1 MRPFT
6 AALAGIILATLA
18 LSVGIVSRLQPDRR
32 WRDSLQSRLLFG
44 VPWGT
49 LIAIA
54 VVLAVYL
61 FVQDGLTDP
70 AEPVT
75 IPYRAWSYFSPVGM
89 LTASFAHASPSHLIS
104 NLAGTAV
111 VAPIAEFAWGHYP
124 SDQARTRPDGTGRSL
139 WRTPWIRAVV
149 WFPLAVIAVGLVT
162 SLFSLGPV
170 IGFSGVVFAFM
181 GFAIVHY
188 PIRTL
193 IAAIGFQGVALTVWR
208 ALQDPIF
215 SYTATPSPPTAPSW
229 AGIAIQGHAL
239 GFFIG
244 LVLGMLLLARR
255 DTRPNP
261 LHVWVAVLLVAFSKG
276 LWQIYWYGEG
286 NTYYLLRGPGIVII
300 TVLALVITLALTASD
315 RPIIPARLD
324 RWLAR
329 RRGTQT
335 VSRTPHSSS
344 SASDTESETDADARI
359 ERTLD
364 LAGTDK
370 SDRVRAVTTGNRRHS
385 RRASAL
391 TRRGVA
397 GMVVLLVLAILA
409 GMAIPVNTSVIAD
422 DGGATGQ
429 SGIDIRGYTIEY
441 DENATNE
448 LVSGIGIDAMIDDSS
463 MAGSG
468 VIVSSDRY
476 NLWEEAVTKEY
487 LNATGEDTITV
498 GGPGWRETAHV
509 ERTGWTPVGNESVYQ
524 IWLWEDGEK
533 TERQLA
539 HESDSSRA
547 EVILAERTVTVTTD
561 GGEFGLRVESIGTGA
576 TASTGMP
583 SENATTEAGGVTFE
597 RVGDTVFARVD
608 GTEVAVAAVERYE
621 Y

>member
-6 AALAGIILATLA
+6 AAVAGIVLATLA
-18 LSVGIVSRLQPDRR
+18 LSVGVVSRLQPDRR
-32 WRDSLQSRLLFG
+32 WRDSLRSRLLFG

-49 LIAIA
+49 LIVIA

-75 IPYRAWSYFSPVGM
+75 VPYRAWSYFSPVGM
-89 LTASFAHASPSHLIS
+89 LTAPFAHASPSHLIS
-104 NLAGTAV
+104 NLAGTAA

-124 SDQARTRPDGTGRSL
+124 SDRARTRQDGTWQSL
-139 WRTPWIRAVV
+139 WRTPWIRAIV

-162 SLFSLGPV
+162 SLFALGPV

-181 GFAIVHY
+181 GFAIVQY

-193 IAAIGFQGVALTVWR
+193 IAAIGFQGVVLTVWR
-208 ALQDPIF
+208 TLQEPIF
-215 SYTATPSPPTAPSW
+215 RYTATPSPPTAPSW

-244 LVLGMLLLARR
+244 LVLGMILLARR
-255 DTRPNP
+255 DTRPDP

-286 NTYYLLRGPGIVII
+286 NTYFLLRGPGIVII

-315 RPIIPARLD
+315 RPILPERLD

-335 VSRTPHSSS
+335 ASRTPHSSS
-344 SASDTESETDADARI
+344 SASDSETDARI
-359 ERTLD
+359 ERTLE
-364 LAGTDK
+364 LAETGE
-370 SDRVRAVTTGNRRHS
+370 SERVREVTTGRRRRHS
-385 RRASAL
+385 QRASAL

-397 GMVVLLVLAILA
+397 GMIVVLVLAVLA
-409 GMAIPVNTSVIAD
+409 GMAIPVNTSVIAT
-422 DGGATGQ
+422 DGDAPGQ

-448 LVSGIGIDAMIDDSS
+448 LVSGIGIGAMIDDSS
-463 MAGSG
+463 LAGSG

-476 NLWEEAVTKEY
+476 NLWQEVVTKEY
-487 LNATGEDTITV
+487 LNATGEETITV

-524 IWLWEDGEK
+524 IWLWEDGAE

-539 HESDSSRA
+539 HESGSSRA

-561 GGEFGLRVESIGTGA
+561 GGEFGLRVESIETGA
-576 TASTGMP
+576 TASAEIP
-583 SENATTEAGGVTFE
+583 AENAITEAGGITFE

-608 GTEVAVAAVERYE
+608 GTEVAVAAAERYE